1 MENNFVFAI
10 SLTLLAGISTVLG
23 GAIAFFIKKDNVRIL
38 ALGLG
43 FSAGIMIYVS
53 LVEILKK
60 ANEALNGYMGN
71 DSGEWITLGAFIL
84 GLLVAA
90 GVDFLLP
97 AKVNQD
103 CMTIDSDAK
112 LKRMGIF
119 VAIAIAIHNF
129 PEGLATFM
137 AGMSDITLGLSIAV
151 AIAIHNIPEG
161 IAVALPIYNATN
173 SRKKALFITFLSGLT
188 EPLGAIIGYF
198 LLRSVFNDLTFGI
211 LFAMV
216 AGIMIYISFDELLP
230 TAKEYGNGH
239 IEIIGVMCGM
249 LVMWISLLLL

>member
-1 MENNFVFAI
+1 MENNIFFALA
-10 SLTLLAGISTVLG
+10 LTFFAGLSTIIG
-23 GAIAFFIKKDNVRIL
+23 GMLAFFIKKEDVRIL

-43 FSAGIMIYVS
+43 FSAGIMIFVS
-53 LVEILKK
+53 LVEILQK
-60 ANEALNGYMGN
+60 ANLSLSSFLGEGL
-71 DSGEWITLGAFIL
+71 GEWATLGAFLL

-90 GVDFLLP
+90 GVDALLP
-97 AKVNQD
+97 ECINQD
-103 CMTIDSDAK
+103 CMTIGSEAR
-112 LKRMGIF
+112 LKRMGTF
-119 VAIAIAIHNF
+119 VALAIAIHNF

-137 AGMSDITLGLSIAV
+137 AGMTDVTLGLSIAV

-173 SRKKALFITFLSGLT
+173 SRIKALQASALSGLA
-188 EPLGAIIGYF
+188 EPLGAIIGFF
-198 LLRSVFNDLTFGI
+198 LLRSLFNDLTFGI

-239 IEIIGVMCGM
+239 IEIVGVTGGM
-249 LVMWISLLLL
+249 LVMWVSLILL